1 MRRRSRPL
9 KIVAATSGLVLIAAI
24 GATVASRSQGASEA
38 PAERATL
45 ERIARK
51 NDAAA
56 MDAAAAMAARS
67 EAQAKATES
76 ANGS

>member
-24 GATVASRSQGASEA
+24 GATVASRSQGSSEV

-76 ANGS
+76 ADGS